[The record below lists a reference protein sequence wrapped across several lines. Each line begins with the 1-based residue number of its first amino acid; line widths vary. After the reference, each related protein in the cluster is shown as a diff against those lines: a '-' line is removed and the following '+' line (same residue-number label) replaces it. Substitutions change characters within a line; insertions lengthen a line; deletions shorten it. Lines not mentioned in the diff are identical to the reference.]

1 MYPVSNEFKQMAKG
15 IERQLGI
22 KLVVDG
28 VEYTNT
34 TIVELDIEN
43 NLQQSEKFT
52 LGSIISSRLNF
63 TIRDFDMNPSENALV
78 EPYIRFEGGLIWNE
92 TTQTWEQMEVS
103 WDFSNSEWLPLGK
116 FYIDNRKY
124 TNQRLWKFECYDK
137 TVFMHQDFLSTLE
150 YPQSMRTVL
159 QEACYQIDLEIENIE
174 LINPDYQIYLM
185 PTELSIHQVIS
196 YIASANCCS
205 AFINRNGK
213 LQFIKFG
220 NSMYNNPVE
229 TLTMRDYFRARQ
241 TNDIKKYTKIRLF
254 EKSEY
259 TEGKFVEITRGTGD
273 EFNTLDIE
281 NPFVDESIL
290 DDIYNS
296 MKDFEYIPYELDYKC
311 FPYLDLGDVITI
323 EQSKG
328 STWLETNETWG
339 TADFT
344 WDYDIVNFNV
354 IVFYNK
360 IIYRGGLRSTLK
372 AEAESVQTSEFKIKG
387 SLREYV
393 EQIDKSTI
401 KEDVIY
407 NGVRTSREEGV
418 VVERSDGKAKTVMNA
433 TEGISIFSDVGQG
446 LQRNFFVDLNGRI
459 QARELDI
466 SGDAT
471 FQGTITAS
479 SVIGGTISGTTI
491 TGGSINI
498 GSGNF
503 VVNSNGDMIAN
514 SGYFKGTIEAS
525 NIYGTYISGSTISG
539 GTISGTTITGGSI
552 IGATINT
559 LQDATVGNN
568 LYIGGMSNNFSK
580 KGIYL
585 AIGNNECSISLHET
599 GYMSIFNFDDI
610 DIYSGED
617 INITAF
623 EDVEIIGTIV
633 DISCWGGGAVILDD
647 ETYVGYKD
655 SYGDNL
661 VATLGEIENAILA
674 HIAQYH

>member
-1 MYPVSNEFKQMAKG
+1 MYQVSNELKQMAKG

-22 KLVVDG
+22 KVVIDG

-63 TIRDFDMNPSENALV
+63 TIRDFDVNPSENALV
-78 EPYIRFEGGLIWNE
+78 EPYIRFEGGLTWNE
-92 TTQTWEQMEVS
+92 ATQTWEQMEAT

-137 TVFMHQDFLSTLE
+137 SMFMHQDFLSALE

-196 YIASANCCS
+196 YIAAANCCS

-241 TNDIKKYTKIRLF
+241 TNDIRKYTKIRLF
-254 EKSEY
+254 EKTEY

-328 STWLETNETWG
+328 STWLETKETWG

-344 WDYDIVNFNV
+344 WDYDIVSFNV
-354 IVFYNK
+354 IIFYNK
-360 IIYRGGLRSTLK
+360 IVYRGGLRSTLK

-393 EQIDKSTI
+393 EQIDKSAI

-446 LQRNFFVDLNGRI
+446 LQRNFFVDLDGRI

-503 VVNSNGDMIAN
+503 VVNSNGDMVAK
-514 SGYFKGTIEAS
+514 SGYFEGTIEAS
-525 NIYGTYISGSTISG
+525 DIYGTYISGSTISG
-539 GTISGTTITGGSI
+539 GSISGTTISGGTITGS
-552 IGATINT
+552 TINT
-559 LQDATVGNN
+559 LQNATVGNN
-568 LYIGGMSNNFSK
+568 LYIGSMSNNFSK
-580 KGIYL
+580 GIYFSS
-585 AIGNNECSISLHET
+585 GTFESEISLNSS
-599 GYMSIFNFDDI
+599 GMMSIFNWTDI
-610 DIYSGED
+610 DIYSTENIDITAVED
-617 INITAF
+617 INI
-623 EDVEIIGTIV
+623 IGDTV
-633 DISCWGGGAVILDD
+633 DISCWAGGAVILDY

-655 SYGDNL
+655 AIGDNL
-661 VATLGEIENAILA
+661 VATLGDIENAILT
-674 HIAQYH
+674 HIAEYH

>member
-1 MYPVSNEFKQMAKG
+1 MYQVSNEFKQMAKG

-22 KLVVDG
+22 KVVVDG

-52 LGSIISSRLNF
+52 LGSIVSSRLNF
-63 TIRDFDMNPSENALV
+63 TIRDFDVNPSENALV

-92 TTQTWEQMEVS
+92 TTQTWEQMEAT

-137 TVFMHQDFLSTLE
+137 TMFMHQDFLSALE

-159 QEACYQIDLEIENIE
+159 QESCYQIDLEIENIE
-174 LINPDYQIYLM
+174 LINPDYRIYLM

-196 YIASANCCS
+196 YIAAANCCS

-311 FPYLDLGDVITI
+311 FPYLDLGDVLTI

-328 STWLETNETWG
+328 STWLETKEAWG

-360 IIYRGGLRSTLK
+360 IVYRGGLRSTLK

-387 SLREYV
+387 SLREYIEKV
-393 EQIDKSTI
+393 DKSAI

-418 VVERSDGKAKTVMNA
+418 VVERTDGKAKTVMNA
-433 TEGISIFSDVGQG
+433 TEGISIFSDVGEG
-446 LQRNFFVDLNGRI
+446 LQRNFFVDLDGRI

-491 TGGSINI
+491 
-498 GSGNF
+498 
-503 VVNSNGDMIAN
+503 
-514 SGYFKGTIEAS
+514 
-525 NIYGTYISGSTISG
+525 SGSTISG
-539 GTISGTTITGGSI
+539 GTISGTTI
-552 IGATINT
+552 NT
-559 LQDATVGNN
+559 LQNATVGNN
-568 LYIGGMSNNFSK
+568 LYIGSMSNNFSK
-580 KGIYL
+580 GIFFSS
-585 AIGNNECSISLHET
+585 GTFECEISLNSSGT
-599 GYMSIFNFDDI
+599 MSIFNWTDI
-610 DIYSGED
+610 DIDSTENIDITAVED
-617 INITAF
+617 I
-623 EDVEIIGTIV
+623 EIIGDTV
-633 DISCWGGGAVILDD
+633 DISCWSGGAVILDY

>member
-63 TIRDFDMNPSENALV
+63 TIRDFDVNPSENALV
-78 EPYIRFEGGLIWNE
+78 EPFIRFEGGLIWNE
-92 TTQTWEQMEVS
+92 TTQTWEQMEAT

-137 TVFMHQDFLSTLE
+137 TMFMHQDFVSALE

-328 STWLETNETWG
+328 STWLETKETWG
-339 TADFT
+339 TADFP

-387 SLREYV
+387 SLREYIEKV
-393 EQIDKSTI
+393 DKSAI

-479 SVIGGTISGTTI
+479 NIIGGSISGTTMSASTINASSVIGGTISGTTI
-491 TGGSINI
+491 TGGTIT
-498 GSGNF
+498 
-503 VVNSNGDMIAN
+503 
-514 SGYFKGTIEAS
+514 GT
-525 NIYGTYISGSTISG
+525 TIIG
-539 GTISGTTITGGSI
+539 GTIS
-552 IGATINT
+552 GATINT

-585 AIGNNECSISLHET
+585 GIDDHECSISLHET

-610 DIYSGED
+610 DIYSGKNID
-617 INITAF
+617 ITAF
-623 EDVEIIGTIV
+623 EDVYILGRTLDISAFEDVWITGNTV
-633 DISCWGGGAVILDD
+633 DISCRDSGAVILND

-655 SYGDNL
+655 ATGYNL

-674 HIAQYH
+674 HIAQYHSA

>member
-22 KLVVDG
+22 KVVVDG

-52 LGSIISSRLNF
+52 LGSIVSSRLNF
-63 TIRDFDMNPSENALV
+63 TIRDFDVNPSENALV

-92 TTQTWEQMEVS
+92 TTQTWEQMEAT

-137 TVFMHQDFLSTLE
+137 TMFMHQDFLSALE

-174 LINPDYQIYLM
+174 LINPDYRIYLM

-196 YIASANCCS
+196 YIAAANCCS

-259 TEGKFVEITRGTGD
+259 TEGKFVEIVRGTGD

-296 MKDFEYIPYELDYKC
+296 MKDFKYIPYELDYKC
-311 FPYLDLGDVITI
+311 FPYLDLGDVISI

-328 STWLETNETWG
+328 STWLETKETWG

-360 IIYRGGLRSTLK
+360 IVYRGGLRSTLK

-387 SLREYV
+387 SLREYIEKV
-393 EQIDKSTI
+393 DKSAI

-407 NGVRTSREEGV
+407 NGVKTSREEGV
-418 VVERSDGKAKTVMNA
+418 VVERSDKKAKTVMNA

-446 LQRNFFVDLNGRI
+446 LQRNFFVDLDGRI

-491 TGGSINI
+491 TGGSIT
-498 GSGNF
+498 GSE
-503 VVNSNGDMIAN
+503 I
-514 SGYFKGTIEAS
+514 I
-525 NIYGTYISGSTISG
+525 
-539 GTISGTTITGGSI
+539 GGSI
-552 IGATINT
+552 TSNTSINVT
-559 LQDATVGNN
+559 TDIYVGNN
-568 LYIGGMSNNFSK
+568 VFLGFGINAEK
-580 KGIYL
+580 KIIFQTDGYGAQIRFAPQGLLGIL
-585 AIGNNECSISLHET
+585 SRDIVLTAVNGELSGNWSVNGNSL
-599 GYMSIFNFDDI
+599 S
-610 DIYSGED
+610 
-617 INITAF
+617 
-623 EDVEIIGTIV
+623 
-633 DISCWGGGAVILDD
+633 
-647 ETYVGYKD
+647 
-655 SYGDNL
+655 NL
-661 VATLGEIENAILA
+661 VTHSDLSPYATLLEVLNIMNN
-674 HIAQYH
+674 HITEYHS